1 MHSIRAF
8 VFKALVPLVTVLALG
23 LFFQQAVID
32 SILFTPHPAIVFI
45 IFGIS
50 ALGALMLVVNLR
62 HLLQDHALFTRLL
75 PLDAKLRQEQL
86 QDIRQQPGRFRALAG
101 LLAMQPVLD
110 RHEQRQACEA
120 EIARIQAQYNE
131 ALSFP
136 HFLSGSL
143 VGLGLVGTFIGLLG
157 ALGDIADLISGLS
170 AMNNPNGNMLEMFS
184 QLINQLQNPMK
195 SVATAFVASLYGLV
209 GSMTLGFMLIAQRKF
224 TPMLLNEWRTL
235 VNESLLQNSP
245 EDDGSIRQGATPA
258 ENLQIA
264 ITEAEQW
271 KHLFAQLRA
280 EHKQLLEHHQQL
292 QQQCVQIIW
301 QVQEQHQELLQRM
314 DTRQQELQQH
324 TQQQVL
330 LIQTD
335 TRELAKVLHE
345 RNETDALV
353 RRALGE
359 GQHWMHT
366 LMQLQE
372 TALQFV
378 ASQKEQ
384 SAQEVATSRAS
395 TDALQRLLERLQRTD
410 ERQQQEVQQLA
421 REVRELVGQIQR
433 FESTASQ
440 LSGAVLHNIES
451 HQQALHD
458 SIAKLRTLMA
468 LEMGEPSLSS
478 SIASGR

>member
-1 MHSIRAF
+1 MHSTRAF

-23 LFFQQAVID
+23 LYFQQAVID

-50 ALGALMLVVNLR
+50 ALGALMLVINLR

-75 PLDAKLRQEQL
+75 PLDTTLRQELL

-110 RHEQRQACEA
+110 RHEQREACEA
-120 EIARIQAQYNE
+120 EIDRIQAQYNE

-136 HFLSGSL
+136 NFLSGSL

-184 QLINQLQNPMK
+184 QLIKQLQNPMK
-195 SVATAFVASLYGLV
+195 SMATAFVASLFGLV

-224 TPMLLNEWRTL
+224 TPMLLNEWRSL
-235 VNESLLQNSP
+235 VNESLLQSSSLG
-245 EDDGSIRQGATPA
+245 DGSIPHGATPA

-264 ITEAEQW
+264 LTEAEQW

-280 EHKQLLEHHQQL
+280 EHKQLLEHDQQL
-292 QQQCVQIIW
+292 QQQCVQMIW
-301 QVQEQHQELLQRM
+301 QLREQHQELLRHM
-314 DTRQQELQQH
+314 DTRQQALQQH

-330 LIQTD
+330 LIQTE
-335 TRELAKVLHE
+335 TRELAQVLHE

-359 GQHWMHT
+359 GQHWMQT

-372 TALQFV
+372 TATQFV
-378 ASQKEQ
+378 AAQQAQ
-384 SAQEVATSRAS
+384 STQEVVAIRAS
-395 TDALQRLLERLQRTD
+395 TDTMQRLLDRLQRTD

-421 REVRELVGQIQR
+421 REVRELVAHIQR
-433 FESTASQ
+433 FESNASQ

-458 SIAKLRTLMA
+458 SIAKLRTLLA
-468 LEMGEPSLSS
+468 LEMGEPALSS
-478 SIASGR
+478 VKPAGS